1 MSSILYLYL
10 DFIFQALAAAFVATA
25 FAMLFA
31 VPRKYLSYIA
41 LGGFITKFIRTI
53 LFVDFGVEIAVAT
66 FFACAVSSLL
76 FIYFAP
82 KLKAPRPIFTTA
94 VIIPL
99 IPGLDAYIAL
109 LALYQV
115 IDGTSYEIA
124 NNAGLIIHHLMRC
137 FSILLSICLGIAVP
151 PLFFYRYRHQGG
163 KRNKIRVQI
172 LSVLK
177 RV

>member
-1 MSSILYLYL
+1 MSSIFYLYL
-10 DFIFQALAAAFVATA
+10 DFFCQGVTAAFVAAA

-41 LGGFITKFIRTI
+41 LGGFITKFIRTV
-53 LFVDFGVEIAVAT
+53 LFIDFNVEIAVAT

-82 KLKAPRPIFTTA
+82 KLKVPRPVFTTA

-99 IPGLDAYIAL
+99 IPGLDAYTAL

-115 IDGTSYEIA
+115 IDGTAIEIA

-151 PLFFYRYRHQGG
+151 PLFFYRYRHQGCE
-163 KRNKIRVQI
+163 RSKIRIQI

>member
-1 MSSILYLYL
+1 MSDNTLMLL
-10 DFIFQALAAAFVATA
+10 DYSCQGAAAAFVAAA

-31 VPRKYLSYIA
+31 VPMQYLSYIA
-41 LGGFITKFIRTI
+41 MGGFITKFLRTL
-53 LFVDFGVEIAVAT
+53 LFTGFNVEVAVAT
-66 FFACAVSSLL
+66 FFACAVSSLI

-82 KLKAPRPIFTTA
+82 KLKVPRPVFTTA

-99 IPGLDAYIAL
+99 IPGLDAYTAL

-115 IDGTSYEIA
+115 IDGTAAEIA
-124 NNAGLIIHHLMRC
+124 TNAGLIIHHLMRC

-151 PLFFYRYRHQGG
+151 PLFFYRYRHHGQA
-163 KRNKIRVQI
+163 RNKIRIQI